1 MVFTRN
7 HHRVYA
13 RMRCYYK
20 EIVDISFHLTKKTFC
35 GQCHCSLPKLLCFA
49 HCWETVMII
58 LDEEEKSINN
68 NNNNN
73 LYSEFRYSCF
83 NVISTSLLSAKGNH
97 SVKSRDEN

>member
-1 MVFTRN
+1 
-7 HHRVYA
+7 
-13 RMRCYYK
+13 
-20 EIVDISFHLTKKTFC
+20 
-35 GQCHCSLPKLLCFA
+35 
-49 HCWETVMII
+49 MII